1 MAYVVIDPAA
11 SFDAI
16 TPGALCIYRTE
27 WSPRYSVLHQAA
39 AQRDGLGWIMSG
51 FHNPRSESAWRI
63 TPQNFDG
70 VVRAPLS
77 GLHETPFTSTQHYAL
92 RGIVQVLLIAI
103 GIALILFALSGCT
116 QPRAR
121 HLKSDPR
128 CANPGTATG
137 AGATLTSPGNSATPT
152 TQNATRR
159 VYYPPQREPLPRH
172 APAVPIT
179 HTNSTQPNTVSE
191 PAGAVTTTPAAQF
204 PRPGALLDRG
214 KTETTIGQHQ
224 DAAGNYESSRH
235 SRQMAHREMARLA
248 LHGGRNRRPPMGRR
262 P

>member
-1 MAYVVIDPAA
+1 MK
-11 SFDAI
+11 
-16 TPGALCIYRTE
+16 
-27 WSPRYSVLHQAA
+27 
-39 AQRDGLGWIMSG
+39 
-51 FHNPRSESAWRI
+51 
-63 TPQNFDG
+63 
-70 VVRAPLS
+70 
-77 GLHETPFTSTQHYAL
+77 TPFTSTQHYAL

-116 QPRAR
+116 NRAR
-121 HLKSDPR
+121 DTSKAILD
-128 CANPGTATG
+128 AQTPGTATG

-159 VYYPPQREPLPRH
+159 VAYYPPQREPLPRH

-204 PRPGALLDRG
+204 PTPPAPYWIEE

-224 DAAGNYESSRH
+224 DAAGIMKVAATLDKWPTVKWLGLLSMVGGIAGLLWAAGHDQGYPLVCWKFVGAGLVLIVLGDSPWAIAALAIPIGFYLAQKYNL
-235 SRQMAHREMARLA
+235 ARLFI
-248 LHGGRNRRPPMGRR
+248 P
-262 P
+262 